1 MPHLRIFT
9 LLLAAMLAFSGCSDN
24 STEPQTTDDPTESM
38 VLIGEDSAQNTRISV
53 YAPEQPAVGYNRIYV
68 RMTNTTNNTVVN
80 NGSIAITPMMNMG
93 QMQHSAP
100 FEDPAGGAAVD
111 GLYPCAVNFIMAG
124 MWELHVNFQNQ
135 ANNDAGEIMLNF
147 DVAPSSMVKSA
158 TGADAR
164 LYFVTLLQPAV
175 PTVGLND
182 FEITVHYR
190 ENMNAFPAITDA
202 AVEMTPSMP
211 SMGHGSPNN
220 VNPVHGEMGH
230 YRGKVNFT
238 MSGDWR
244 IDLSLSRGDS
254 LLTTAFDI
262 NVP

>member
-1 MPHLRIFT
+1 MPYLKIFT
-9 LLLAAMLAFSGCSDN
+9 FFLAAILAFSGCSDN
-24 STEPQTTDDPTESM
+24 STEPQNTEDPTESM
-38 VLIGEDSAQNTRISV
+38 VMIGEDSDQNTRISV
-53 YAPEQPAVGYNRIYV
+53 YAPAAPAVGYNRIYV
-68 RMTNTTNNTVVN
+68 RMTNTADNSVVD
-80 NGSIAITPMMNMG
+80 GGHVSITPMMDMG

-100 FEDPAGGAAVD
+100 FEDPASNIAVD
-111 GLYPCAVNFIMAG
+111 GLFPCAANFIMAG
-124 MWELHVNFQNQ
+124 MWELHVHFHNHS
-135 ANNDAGEIMLNF
+135 NDDEGEVHITF
-147 DVAPSSMVKSA
+147 DVVPSSMIKTA
-158 TGADAR
+158 TGTDSL
-164 LYFVTLLQPAV
+164 LYFVTLLQPAA

-190 ENMNAFPAITDA
+190 ENMNSFPAITDA